1 MKIWIA
7 FKASSDE
14 DQFDLAMTNMEVV
27 GWANELAKKKAGQ
40 SPRATRP
47 SNLNNAH
54 SLDLVLLLKNCYQ
67 AVISASFGRL

>member
-27 GWANELAKKKAGQ
+27 GCGQ
-40 SPRATRP
+40 MNWPKRIA
-47 SNLNNAH
+47 
-54 SLDLVLLLKNCYQ
+54 SLDFEHYLIGGKT
-67 AVISASFGRL
+67 